1 MSSGTVSRAGRKTG
15 RAKSGGISG
24 GAGNS
29 DRVANRWSVTE
40 SAEPSE
46 ADGPMWAEGELP
58 RRGKRSRPG
67 ASAPTGTRPEPRQ
80 FRPAAVCGG
89 PAQASTAQTLS
100 GSAGNQPGAVRRSI
114 DARRPMR
121 AATAFRSCR
130 HRTTYRR
137 PAPRGPGPQPG
148 GFSPLF
154 AGEKGPAGG
163 MTSPQSQANNVEAAP
178 ARRTQSVTAGAEPS
192 EAGGPM
198 WQKVNCPRGAREAA
212 LGHRP
217 LRGCVDRGRGTFGR
231 PGGKMKIHE
240 DFISHPGGTMV

>member
-1 MSSGTVSRAGRKTG
+1 MNCPGGAREAALGRRPLRVHGQNHGNSGPPQSVAALPRRVQRRRFQVRRGISRGPSGEASMRAGR
-15 RAKSGGISG
+15 
-24 GAGNS
+24 
-29 DRVANRWSVTE
+29 
-40 SAEPSE
+40 
-46 ADGPMWAEGELP
+46 
-58 RRGKRSRPG
+58 
-67 ASAPTGTRPEPRQ
+67 
-80 FRPAAVCGG
+80 CG
-89 PAQASTAQTLS
+89 QQLLS
-100 GSAGNQPGAVRRSI
+100 GLAAIVPRTA
-114 DARRPMR
+114 ARPHGVLGH
-121 AATAFRSCR
+121 S
-130 HRTTYRR
+130 
-137 PAPRGPGPQPG
+137 PG